1 MLRAIDFHGLKG
13 VEFSKGEYTA
23 LLIPEMGANLVRLA
37 NTRLGAEILR
47 TPGPGEIETFRSRPQ
62 VFGLPILFPP
72 NRIADGRYVF
82 EGRTY
87 QYPITI
93 ERERNYHHGVLK
105 SEAFLV
111 SKARET
117 DREVMIECRYY
128 ANAGNDAVYRDFPHE
143 FKCKITYR
151 LTAEGLEQEVVFF
164 NRSETRMP
172 LGVGFHTPLTIPFA
186 GGIDADYVM
195 RLAVG
200 EEVELDGRNLP
211 TGRRLPLSEQFS
223 KLRREGLQVT
233 GCGPIEAGF
242 TLREIDVDGKPFRG
256 ALVEHLRTGV
266 RTCYEVDEQTTYW
279 TLWNNGGQ
287 VPYCCPEP
295 QMPSYLR
302 VHASEVSAQTMT
314 AVGAPKSRVQ
324 RARRSM
330 PSFDCTTTSRW
341 GWRLAPVGAT
351 RPASRISSSFSGST
365 CLERYLRQAYR
376 FFASF
381 RKSICKGFN
390 YIKVRTGRAIRNLPT
405 GKKGRYASKGIKIR
419 AVIQP
424 GAPFWQVRLTEWQKK
439 STGTPFVAGRAGNQ
453 IQQQR

>member
-1 MLRAIDFHGLKG
+1 MLRTIDFHGLKG
-13 VEFSKGEYTA
+13 VEFSKGDYTA
-23 LLIPEMGANLVRLA
+23 VLIPEMGANLVRLA

-47 TPGPGEIETFRSRPQ
+47 TPGAGEIGTFRSRPQ

-172 LGVGFHTPLTIPFA
+172 LGVGFHTP
-186 GGIDADYVM
+186 
-195 RLAVG
+195 
-200 EEVELDGRNLP
+200 
-211 TGRRLPLSEQFS
+211 QFS

-295 QMPSYLR
+295 Q
-302 VHASEVSAQTMT
+302 TWT
-314 AVGAPKSRVQ
+314 TNAPN
-324 RARRSM
+324 AA
-330 PSFDCTTTSRW
+330 D
-341 GWRLAPVGAT
+341 
-351 RPASRISSSFSGST
+351 PAA
-365 CLERYLRQAYR
+365 E
-376 FFASF
+376 
-381 RKSICKGFN
+381 GF
-390 YIKVRTGRAIRNLPT
+390 RAIDPGESWRTTFRL
-405 GKKGRYASKGIKIR
+405 YAK
-419 AVIQP
+419 
-424 GAPFWQVRLTEWQKK
+424 
-439 STGTPFVAGRAGNQ
+439 
-453 IQQQR
+453 

>member
-143 FKCKITYR
+143 FKCKICGTTEGKCP
-151 LTAEGLEQEVVFF
+151 TAVPSRRHGP
-164 NRSETRMP
+164 RTPPTPPIPRP
-172 LGVGFHTPLTIPFA
+172 KGFGPLTRASRGARLSACMRNSGKKRGSTGDPLFCLKTSRGRPSRRA
-186 GGIDADYVM
+186 VCAACRGGWD
-195 RLAVG
+195 R
-200 EEVELDGRNLP
+200 P
-211 TGRRLPLSEQFS
+211 PGRRRSRS
-223 KLRREGLQVT
+223 AGCSRVRRSPEG
-233 GCGPIEAGF
+233 
-242 TLREIDVDGKPFRG
+242 
-256 ALVEHLRTGV
+256 RTP
-266 RTCYEVDEQTTYW
+266 RAR
-279 TLWNNGGQ
+279 
-287 VPYCCPEP
+287 
-295 QMPSYLR
+295 LR
-302 VHASEVSAQTMT
+302 V
-314 AVGAPKSRVQ
+314 
-324 RARRSM
+324 
-330 PSFDCTTTSRW
+330 
-341 GWRLAPVGAT
+341 
-351 RPASRISSSFSGST
+351 
-365 CLERYLRQAYR
+365 
-376 FFASF
+376 
-381 RKSICKGFN
+381 
-390 YIKVRTGRAIRNLPT
+390 
-405 GKKGRYASKGIKIR
+405 
-419 AVIQP
+419 
-424 GAPFWQVRLTEWQKK
+424 
-439 STGTPFVAGRAGNQ
+439 
-453 IQQQR
+453 

>member
-143 FKCKITYR
+143 FKCKIVYR
-151 LTAEGLEQEVVFF
+151 LTAGGLEQEVMFA
-164 NRSETRMP
+164 NRSKEPMP
-172 LGVGFHTPLTIPFA
+172 VGVGFHTPMRIPFA
-186 GGIDADYVM
+186 GGAAGDYVM
-195 RLAVG
+195 RAAIG
-200 EEVELDGRNLP
+200 EQVELSGRNIPPAASCRCRRNLP
-211 TGRRLPLSEQFS
+211 
-223 KLRREGLQVT
+223 
-233 GCGPIEAGF
+233 GCAA
-242 TLREIDVDGKPFRG
+242 RG
-256 ALVEHLRTGV
+256 CR
-266 RTCYEVDEQTTYW
+266 
-279 TLWNNGGQ
+279 
-287 VPYCCPEP
+287 
-295 QMPSYLR
+295 
-302 VHASEVSAQTMT
+302 
-314 AVGAPKSRVQ
+314 
-324 RARRSM
+324 
-330 PSFDCTTTSRW
+330 
-341 GWRLAPVGAT
+341 
-351 RPASRISSSFSGST
+351 
-365 CLERYLRQAYR
+365 
-376 FFASF
+376 
-381 RKSICKGFN
+381 
-390 YIKVRTGRAIRNLPT
+390 
-405 GKKGRYASKGIKIR
+405 
-419 AVIQP
+419 
-424 GAPFWQVRLTEWQKK
+424 
-439 STGTPFVAGRAGNQ
+439 
-453 IQQQR
+453 

>member
-1 MLRAIDFHGLKG
+1 MLRSIAWHGMRA
-13 VEFSKGEYTA
+13 VEFSKGDYAA
-23 LLIPEMGANLVRLA
+23 LLVPDMGANLVRLA
-37 NTRLGAEILR
+37 DTRRGIEILR
-47 TPGPGEIETFRSRPQ
+47 APAGDEVEEFRRRPH

-72 NRIADGRYVF
+72 NRIADGQYTF
-82 EGRTY
+82 DGRTY
-87 QYPITI
+87 RFPITDAKGGH
-93 ERERNYHHGVLK
+93 YHHGILK
-105 SEAFLV
+105 SQPFAV
-111 SKARET
+111 SKACET
-117 DREVMIECRYY
+117 ADEVLVECRYY
-128 ANAGNDAVYRDFPHE
+128 SNAGNDAIFRDFPHE

-186 GGIDADYVM
+186 GGTDADYVM

-295 QMPSYLR
+295 Q
-302 VHASEVSAQTMT
+302 TWT
-314 AVGAPKSRVQ
+314 TNAPN
-324 RARRSM
+324 AA
-330 PSFDCTTTSRW
+330 D
-341 GWRLAPVGAT
+341 
-351 RPASRISSSFSGST
+351 PAA
-365 CLERYLRQAYR
+365 E
-376 FFASF
+376 
-381 RKSICKGFN
+381 GF
-390 YIKVRTGRAIRNLPT
+390 RAIDPGESWRTTFRL
-405 GKKGRYASKGIKIR
+405 YAK
-419 AVIQP
+419 
-424 GAPFWQVRLTEWQKK
+424 
-439 STGTPFVAGRAGNQ
+439 
-453 IQQQR
+453 

>member
-1 MLRAIDFHGLKG
+1 MIRSCEWHGTQA
-13 VEFSKGEYTA
+13 VEFTKRDYTA
-23 LLIPEMGANLVRLA
+23 LLVPSVGANLVRLA
-37 NTRLGAEILR
+37 HTRLGVEVLR
-47 TPGPGEIETFRSRPQ
+47 TPSEREHDEFLRRPH
-62 VFGLPILFPP
+62 VYGVPILFPP
-72 NRIADGRYVF
+72 NRIADGRF
-82 EGRTY
+82 RFDGREY
-87 QYPITI
+87 RFPITRP
-93 ERERNYHHGVLK
+93 EENNYHHGILK
-105 SEAFLV
+105 SQSFAV
-111 SKARET
+111 SKAVET
-117 DREVMIECRYY
+117 PDEVLIETRCYS
-128 ANAGNDAVYRDFPHE
+128 NAASDAIYRDFPHA

-151 LTAEGLEQEVVFF
+151 LSAEGLEQEVVFF

-295 QMPSYLR
+295 Q
-302 VHASEVSAQTMT
+302 TWT
-314 AVGAPKSRVQ
+314 TNAPN
-324 RARRSM
+324 AA
-330 PSFDCTTTSRW
+330 D
-341 GWRLAPVGAT
+341 
-351 RPASRISSSFSGST
+351 PAA
-365 CLERYLRQAYR
+365 E
-376 FFASF
+376 
-381 RKSICKGFN
+381 GF
-390 YIKVRTGRAIRNLPT
+390 RAIDPGESWRTTFRL
-405 GKKGRYASKGIKIR
+405 YAK
-419 AVIQP
+419 
-424 GAPFWQVRLTEWQKK
+424 
-439 STGTPFVAGRAGNQ
+439 
-453 IQQQR
+453 

>member
-111 SKARET
+111 SKAREM

-186 GGIDADYVM
+186 GGTDADYVM

-200 EEVELDGRNLP
+200 EEVELRLRADRGGFYAARDRRGRQTVP
-211 TGRRLPLSEQFS
+211 RR
-223 KLRREGLQVT
+223 
-233 GCGPIEAGF
+233 
-242 TLREIDVDGKPFRG
+242 
-256 ALVEHLRTGV
+256 
-266 RTCYEVDEQTTYW
+266 
-279 TLWNNGGQ
+279 
-287 VPYCCPEP
+287 
-295 QMPSYLR
+295 
-302 VHASEVSAQTMT
+302 
-314 AVGAPKSRVQ
+314 
-324 RARRSM
+324 
-330 PSFDCTTTSRW
+330 
-341 GWRLAPVGAT
+341 
-351 RPASRISSSFSGST
+351 
-365 CLERYLRQAYR
+365 
-376 FFASF
+376 
-381 RKSICKGFN
+381 
-390 YIKVRTGRAIRNLPT
+390 
-405 GKKGRYASKGIKIR
+405 
-419 AVIQP
+419 
-424 GAPFWQVRLTEWQKK
+424 
-439 STGTPFVAGRAGNQ
+439 AGRAPAHGRENLLRGRRADDLLDAVE
-453 IQQQR
+453 QRRASALLLSRAADMDHERPQRRRSRGRRVSGH

>member
-1 MLRAIDFHGLKG
+1 MIRSCEWHGTQA
-13 VEFSKGEYTA
+13 VEFTKRDYTA
-23 LLIPEMGANLVRLA
+23 LLVPSVGANLVRLA
-37 NTRLGAEILR
+37 HTQLGVEVLR
-47 TPGPGEIETFRSRPQ
+47 TPSEREHDEFLRRPH
-62 VFGLPILFPP
+62 VYGVPILFPP
-72 NRIADGRYVF
+72 NRIADGRF
-82 EGRTY
+82 RFDGREY
-87 QYPITI
+87 RFPITRP
-93 ERERNYHHGVLK
+93 EENNYHHGILK
-105 SEAFLV
+105 SQPFAV
-111 SKARET
+111 SKAVET
-117 DREVMIECRYY
+117 PDEVLIETRCYS
-128 ANAGNDAVYRDFPHE
+128 NAASDAIYRDFLHA

-295 QMPSYLR
+295 QSW
-302 VHASEVSAQTMT
+302 ATD
-314 AVGAPKSRVQ
+314 APNLPDRE
-324 RARRSM
+324 
-330 PSFDCTTTSRW
+330 RW
-341 GWRLAPVGAT
+341 GFRSIPPGGKWSIRYRLYV
-351 RPASRISSSFSGST
+351 
-365 CLERYLRQAYR
+365 
-376 FFASF
+376 
-381 RKSICKGFN
+381 K
-390 YIKVRTGRAIRNLPT
+390 
-405 GKKGRYASKGIKIR
+405 
-419 AVIQP
+419 
-424 GAPFWQVRLTEWQKK
+424 
-439 STGTPFVAGRAGNQ
+439 
-453 IQQQR
+453 

>member
-111 SKARET
+111 SKAREM

-151 LTAEGLEQEVVFF
+151 LTAEGLEQEVV
-164 NRSETRMP
+164 
-172 LGVGFHTPLTIPFA
+172 
-186 GGIDADYVM
+186 
-195 RLAVG
+195 
-200 EEVELDGRNLP
+200 
-211 TGRRLPLSEQFS
+211 LS
-223 KLRREGLQVT
+223 L
-233 GCGPIEAGF
+233 IH
-242 TLREIDVDGKPFRG
+242 I
-256 ALVEHLRTGV
+256 
-266 RTCYEVDEQTTYW
+266 
-279 TLWNNGGQ
+279 
-287 VPYCCPEP
+287 
-295 QMPSYLR
+295 
-302 VHASEVSAQTMT
+302 
-314 AVGAPKSRVQ
+314 
-324 RARRSM
+324 
-330 PSFDCTTTSRW
+330 
-341 GWRLAPVGAT
+341 
-351 RPASRISSSFSGST
+351 
-365 CLERYLRQAYR
+365 
-376 FFASF
+376 
-381 RKSICKGFN
+381 
-390 YIKVRTGRAIRNLPT
+390 
-405 GKKGRYASKGIKIR
+405 
-419 AVIQP
+419 
-424 GAPFWQVRLTEWQKK
+424 
-439 STGTPFVAGRAGNQ
+439 
-453 IQQQR
+453 

>member
-111 SKARET
+111 SKAREM

-143 FKCKITYR
+143 FKCKIVYR
-151 LTAEGLEQEVVFF
+151 LTAGGLEQEVMFA
-164 NRSETRMP
+164 NRSKEPMP
-172 LGVGFHTPLTIPFA
+172 VGVGFHTPMRIPFA
-186 GGIDADYVM
+186 GGVAGDYVM
-195 RLAVG
+195 RAAIG
-200 EEVELDGRNLP
+200 EQVELSGRNIP
-211 TGRRLPLSEQFS
+211 TGRKLPLSEKFAR
-223 KLRREGLQVT
+223 LRGAGLQVT
-233 GCGPIEAGF
+233 DCDPIEAAF
-242 TLREIDVDGKPFRG
+242 TVREIEVDGKPFRG
-256 ALVEHLRTGV
+256 ALVENLRTGV
-266 RTCYEVDEQTTYW
+266 RTCYEVDGQTTCW
-279 TLWNNGGQ
+279 TIWNNGGK

-295 QMPSYLR
+295 QSWTTNAPNMPDPEAEGFRSI
-302 VHASEVSAQTMT
+302 
-314 AVGAPKSRVQ
+314 APGGTW
-324 RARRSM
+324 SM
-330 PSFDCTTTSRW
+330 KF
-341 GWRLAPVGAT
+341 RL
-351 RPASRISSSFSGST
+351 
-365 CLERYLRQAYR
+365 
-376 FFASF
+376 
-381 RKSICKGFN
+381 
-390 YIKVRTGRAIRNLPT
+390 
-405 GKKGRYASKGIKIR
+405 YAK
-419 AVIQP
+419 
-424 GAPFWQVRLTEWQKK
+424 
-439 STGTPFVAGRAGNQ
+439 
-453 IQQQR
+453 

>member
-1 MLRAIDFHGLKG
+1 MALAINKDNFEALVAGDQPVVIDFWAEWCGPCRTMSPIVDELAAEYEGKVVIGKCDVEENDDITMKYGVRNIPTIVFLKGGELVDKQVGAMPEGCPEGQDREASLMLRAIDFHGLKG

-256 ALVEHLRTGV
+256 ALVEHLAHGRENLLRGRRADDLLDAV
-266 RTCYEVDEQTTYW
+266 EQRRASA
-279 TLWNNGGQ
+279 LLLSRAADMDH
-287 VPYCCPEP
+287 ERP
-295 QMPSYLR
+295 QR
-302 VHASEVSAQTMT
+302 
-314 AVGAPKSRVQ
+314 
-324 RARRSM
+324 RRS
-330 PSFDCTTTSRW
+330 R
-341 GWRLAPVGAT
+341 GRRV
-351 RPASRISSSFSGST
+351 SGH
-365 CLERYLRQAYR
+365 
-376 FFASF
+376 
-381 RKSICKGFN
+381 
-390 YIKVRTGRAIRNLPT
+390 
-405 GKKGRYASKGIKIR
+405 
-419 AVIQP
+419 
-424 GAPFWQVRLTEWQKK
+424 
-439 STGTPFVAGRAGNQ
+439 
-453 IQQQR
+453 

>member
-164 NRSETRMP
+164 NRSETRIP

-186 GGIDADYVM
+186 GGTDADYVM

-256 ALVEHLRTGV
+256 ALVEHLRTGA

-295 QMPSYLR
+295 Q
-302 VHASEVSAQTMT
+302 TWT
-314 AVGAPKSRVQ
+314 TNAPN
-324 RARRSM
+324 AA
-330 PSFDCTTTSRW
+330 D
-341 GWRLAPVGAT
+341 
-351 RPASRISSSFSGST
+351 PAA
-365 CLERYLRQAYR
+365 E
-376 FFASF
+376 
-381 RKSICKGFN
+381 GF
-390 YIKVRTGRAIRNLPT
+390 RAIDPGESWRTTFRL
-405 GKKGRYASKGIKIR
+405 YAK
-419 AVIQP
+419 
-424 GAPFWQVRLTEWQKK
+424 
-439 STGTPFVAGRAGNQ
+439 
-453 IQQQR
+453 

>member
-1 MLRAIDFHGLKG
+1 MLRSIAWHGMRA
-13 VEFSKGEYTA
+13 VEFSKGDYAA
-23 LLIPEMGANLVRLA
+23 LLVPDMGANLVRLA
-37 NTRLGAEILR
+37 DTRRGIEILR
-47 TPGPGEIETFRSRPQ
+47 APAGDEVEEFRRRPH

-72 NRIADGRYVF
+72 NRIADGQYTF
-82 EGRTY
+82 DGRTY
-87 QYPITI
+87 RFPITDAKGGH
-93 ERERNYHHGVLK
+93 YHHGILK
-105 SEAFLV
+105 SQPFAV
-111 SKARET
+111 SKAWET
-117 DREVMIECRYY
+117 ADEVLVECRYY
-128 ANAGNDAVYRDFPHE
+128 SNAGNDAIFRDFPHE

-287 VPYCCPEP
+287 VPYCSPEP
-295 QMPSYLR
+295 Q
-302 VHASEVSAQTMT
+302 TWT
-314 AVGAPKSRVQ
+314 TNAPN
-324 RARRSM
+324 AA
-330 PSFDCTTTSRW
+330 D
-341 GWRLAPVGAT
+341 
-351 RPASRISSSFSGST
+351 PAA
-365 CLERYLRQAYR
+365 E
-376 FFASF
+376 
-381 RKSICKGFN
+381 GF
-390 YIKVRTGRAIRNLPT
+390 RAIDPGESWRTTFRL
-405 GKKGRYASKGIKIR
+405 YAK
-419 AVIQP
+419 
-424 GAPFWQVRLTEWQKK
+424 
-439 STGTPFVAGRAGNQ
+439 
-453 IQQQR
+453 

>member
-1 MLRAIDFHGLKG
+1 
-13 VEFSKGEYTA
+13 
-23 LLIPEMGANLVRLA
+23 MGANLVRLA

-47 TPGPGEIETFRSRPQ
+47 TPGPTGRSRRSGAVRRSSGFRSCSRPTASPTA
-62 VFGLPILFPP
+62 VTSS
-72 NRIADGRYVF
+72 RDA
-82 EGRTY
+82 RTS
-87 QYPITI
+87 YPITI

-295 QMPSYLR
+295 Q
-302 VHASEVSAQTMT
+302 TWT
-314 AVGAPKSRVQ
+314 TNAPN
-324 RARRSM
+324 AA
-330 PSFDCTTTSRW
+330 D
-341 GWRLAPVGAT
+341 
-351 RPASRISSSFSGST
+351 PAA
-365 CLERYLRQAYR
+365 E
-376 FFASF
+376 
-381 RKSICKGFN
+381 GF
-390 YIKVRTGRAIRNLPT
+390 RAIDPGESWRTTFRL
-405 GKKGRYASKGIKIR
+405 YAK
-419 AVIQP
+419 
-424 GAPFWQVRLTEWQKK
+424 
-439 STGTPFVAGRAGNQ
+439 
-453 IQQQR
+453 

>member
-111 SKARET
+111 SKAREM

-233 GCGPIEAGF
+233 GCG
-242 TLREIDVDGKPFRG
+242 R
-256 ALVEHLRTGV
+256 
-266 RTCYEVDEQTTYW
+266 QT
-279 TLWNNGGQ
+279 
-287 VPYCCPEP
+287 VP
-295 QMPSYLR
+295 
-302 VHASEVSAQTMT
+302 
-314 AVGAPKSRVQ
+314 
-324 RARRSM
+324 RR
-330 PSFDCTTTSRW
+330 
-341 GWRLAPVGAT
+341 
-351 RPASRISSSFSGST
+351 
-365 CLERYLRQAYR
+365 
-376 FFASF
+376 
-381 RKSICKGFN
+381 
-390 YIKVRTGRAIRNLPT
+390 
-405 GKKGRYASKGIKIR
+405 
-419 AVIQP
+419 
-424 GAPFWQVRLTEWQKK
+424 
-439 STGTPFVAGRAGNQ
+439 AGRAPAHGRENLLRGRRADDLLDAVE
-453 IQQQR
+453 QRRASALLLSRAADMDHERPQRRRSRGRRVSGH

>member
-1 MLRAIDFHGLKG
+1 M
-13 VEFSKGEYTA
+13 
-23 LLIPEMGANLVRLA
+23 
-37 NTRLGAEILR
+37 
-47 TPGPGEIETFRSRPQ
+47 
-62 VFGLPILFPP
+62 
-72 NRIADGRYVF
+72 
-82 EGRTY
+82 
-87 QYPITI
+87 
-93 ERERNYHHGVLK
+93 
-105 SEAFLV
+105 

-295 QMPSYLR
+295 Q
-302 VHASEVSAQTMT
+302 TWT
-314 AVGAPKSRVQ
+314 TNAPNAADPAAEGF
-324 RARRSM
+324 RAI
-330 PSFDCTTTSRW
+330 D
-341 GWRLAPVGAT
+341 
-351 RPASRISSSFSGST
+351 PASRGARLSACMRNSGKKRGST
-365 CLERYLRQAYR
+365 GDPLFCLKTSR
-376 FFASF
+376 
-381 RKSICKGFN
+381 
-390 YIKVRTGRAIRNLPT
+390 GRPSR
-405 GKKGRYASKGIKIR
+405 R
-419 AVIQP
+419 AVCAACRGGWDRPP
-424 GAPFWQVRLTEWQKK
+424 GRRRSRSAGCSRVRRSPE
-439 STGTPFVAGRAGNQ
+439 GRTPRA
-453 IQQQR
+453 RLRV